1 LVAVRSRVG
10 SSTGKPRPDSIP
22 PMARLTNDSD
32 RDWELLGQTDPYFA
46 VLTAPQY
53 RGDLSVADR
62 AEFFRSGE
70 AHLAHVLS
78 IIRSRLD
85 PTFTPAR
92 ALDFGCGVGRVL
104 IPLAA
109 QCRDVTGVDVSAA
122 MLAEARRNCDAAGA
136 LNVKLL
142 PSDDALSA
150 VEGEFDLV
158 HTFIVLQHVPIGRGE
173 HIVRELAAHLAHGGV
188 GVFHVT
194 YARALTQPIRRLLY
208 WARTRVPGAHWAL
221 NLARGRPA
229 KAPLMQSNRYSVTRL
244 LDILLRQGCGE
255 VHVRFSDH
263 QGNRGVLLFARKGP
277 VEVF

>member
-1 LVAVRSRVG
+1 
-10 SSTGKPRPDSIP
+10 
-22 PMARLTNDSD
+22 MARLTNDSD

-53 RGDLSVADR
+53 RGDLSAADR

-70 AHLAHVLS
+70 AHVAQVLS

-85 PTFTPAR
+85 PGFTPAR

-104 IPLAA
+104 IPLVAR
-109 QCRDVTGVDVSAA
+109 CREVTGVDVSAA

-136 LNVKLL
+136 LHVKLL

-158 HTFIVLQHVPIGRGE
+158 HSFIVLQHVPVRRGE
-173 HIVRELAAHLAHGGV
+173 HIVRELAARLAHGGV
-188 GVFHVT
+188 GVFHIT
-194 YARALTQPIRRLLY
+194 YARAVTPPIHRLLY

-221 NLARGRPA
+221 NLALGRPA
-229 KAPLMQSNRYSVTRL
+229 TAPLMQSNRYSITRL
-244 LDILLRQGCGE
+244 LDILWREGCAE
-255 VHVRFSDH
+255 AHVRFSDP

-277 VEVF
+277 VDMF

>member
-1 LVAVRSRVG
+1 M
-10 SSTGKPRPDSIP
+10 RP
-22 PMARLTNDSD
+22 LTNDSD
-32 RDWELLGQTDPYFA
+32 RDWERLGQTDPYYA

-53 RGDLSVADR
+53 HGDLSESAR

-70 AHLAHVLS
+70 AHVARVFS

-85 PTFTPAR
+85 PAFAPVR

-109 QCRDVTGVDVSAA
+109 RCREVTGVDVSPA

-136 LNVKLL
+136 PQVRLL
-142 PSDDALSA
+142 RSDDNLSA
-150 VEGEFDLV
+150 VNGEFDLV
-158 HTFIVLQHVPIGRGE
+158 HSYIVLQHVPVRRGE
-173 HIVRELAAHLAHGGV
+173 SLVQALASRLAPDGI

-194 YARALTQPIRRLLY
+194 YERAAAPPLRRLLY
-208 WARTRVPGAHWAL
+208 WARTRIPGAHLAL
-221 NLARGRPA
+221 NVTSGRPA
-229 KAPLMQSNRYSVTRL
+229 RAPLMQSNRYSVTRL
-244 LDILLRQGCGE
+244 LDILWRAGCAE

-263 QGNRGVLLFARKGP
+263 DGYRGVLLFARRAS

>member
-1 LVAVRSRVG
+1 
-10 SSTGKPRPDSIP
+10 
-22 PMARLTNDSD
+22 MARLTNDSD
-32 RDWELLGQTDPYFA
+32 RDWEQLGQTQPYFA

-53 RGDLSVADR
+53 RGDLSAADR
-62 AEFFRSGE
+62 EEFFRSGE
-70 AHLAHVLS
+70 EHVARILS

-85 PTFTPAR
+85 PAFAPAR

-104 IPLAA
+104 IPLA
-109 QCRDVTGVDVSAA
+109 QRCRDVTGVDVSPA

-158 HTFIVLQHVPIGRGE
+158 HSYIVLQHVAVQRGE
-173 HIVRELAAHLAHGGV
+173 HIVRELAARLAQGGV

-194 YARALTQPIRRLLY
+194 YARAVTPPIRRLLY

-221 NLARGRPA
+221 NLALGRPSRS
-229 KAPLMQSNRYSVTRL
+229 PLMQSNRYSVTRL
-244 LDILLRQGCGE
+244 LDLLLRQGCAE

-263 QGNRGVLLFARKGP
+263 QGYRGALLFARKGP